1 MFEAKPLVRPDSSS
15 LSRSEWLAG
24 QALSPLLL
32 QAAVLQ
38 AEAEAKIIAQ
48 GEQVEYCY
56 EIVTGCVR
64 TARLMSDGRRQVGE
78 FLLPGDIFGWEA
90 LGEHEFGVDAV
101 TPVTLRRVPSS
112 VIEQRADNDPA
123 FAQQLRQYSAAQV
136 RATRRRLVLLG
147 RKTAAERVASFLL
160 EMGDRLPAS
169 ENSVLRLPMSR
180 GDVADYL
187 GLTVETVC
195 RGLAELRQRGIIVVE
210 RARIAILDRRALHLA
225 AADRLY

>member
-1 MFEAKPLVRPDSSS
+1 MFAAKPLVRPDSSS

-24 QALSPLLL
+24 QASGPLLL

-48 GEQVEYCY
+48 GQQAEYCY
-56 EIVTGCVR
+56 EIITGCVR

-101 TPVTLRRVPSS
+101 TPVTLRRVPSC
-112 VIEQRADNDPA
+112 VIERRADSDPA
-123 FAQQLRQYSAAQV
+123 FAQQLRRYSAAQV
-136 RATRRRLVLLG
+136 RVTRRRLVLLG
-147 RKTAAERVASFLL
+147 RKTAAERIASFLL
-160 EMGDRLPAS
+160 EMDDRLPAS
-169 ENSVLRLPMSR
+169 EDSVLRLPMSR

-195 RGLAELRQRGIIVVE
+195 RGLAGLRQRGIIAVE
-210 RARIAILDRRALHLA
+210 HARIAILDRRVLRLA
-225 AADRLY
+225 AADRHY

>member
-1 MFEAKPLVRPDSSS
+1 MFEAKSPTRSDSAS
-15 LSRSEWLAG
+15 LSRSEWLVG
-24 QALSPLLL
+24 PALNPLLL
-32 QAAVLQ
+32 HAAVIQ
-38 AEAEAKIIAQ
+38 ADAEAKIVAQ
-48 GEQVEYCY
+48 GERAEYCY

-64 TARLMSDGRRQVGE
+64 TVRLMADGRRQIGA

-90 LGEHEFGVDAV
+90 LGEHDFGVDAV

-112 VIEQRADNDPA
+112 VIERRADSDPA
-123 FAQQLRQYSAAQV
+123 FAQQLRQYGAAQV
-136 RATRRRLVLLG
+136 RATRGRLVLLG

-160 EMGDRLPAS
+160 EMDDRLPVP
-169 ENSVLRLPMSR
+169 ETSVLRLPMGRS
-180 GDVADYL
+180 DIADYL

-210 RARIAILDRRALHLA
+210 RARIAILDRRALRLA